1 MSRVGTILEFLAL
14 KRNTALLL
22 GALVLALTGERL
34 WLGFAPKY
42 LETLGAGVLIIGL
55 FDALQTLLG
64 ALYAYP
70 GGWLTDRW
78 GQRRSLLL
86 FNALSLAGY
95 CLVLLWPHWL
105 ALVLGAFLFLAWSA
119 LSLPTTFTVVAT
131 SLEARQHTMGI
142 GVQSMVRRV
151 PMMLGPLCGG
161 WLVERFGWA
170 SGVRWALL
178 VCIQLGFLTAVF
190 QWFMV
195 EPTIVET
202 KANTGIG
209 SPPSDGGAGRGKEE
223 PTVTTRLPLNPNTP
237 SPQPSS
243 APYQV
248 SGTRPFSAASTSA
261 SLGASESTGVGR
273 PHVSALEDGRTP
285 PESASQSAI
294 GFREVVASFTPALRE
309 LLISDILIRFCERI
323 PYAFVI
329 LWAMNHRGLNAQ
341 QYSYL
346 VAVEM
351 VTAMFCYI
359 PVAHL
364 ADKYGRRPF
373 VLVTFLFF
381 TLFPV
386 TLVWANNFVW
396 LAAAFAVR
404 GLKEFGEP
412 ARKAL
417 IIGEAAP
424 ALRSRTYGAYYLIR
438 DCVVT
443 GGSFLGAWLWSIS
456 PQANFIG
463 AAVCGALG
471 TVWFWRSVYRR
482 ESAPVQV

>member
-1 MSRVGTILEFLAL
+1 MVCRNLTRELQDRSWVVKTARTIIDFLGL
-14 KRNTALLL
+14 KRNTSLLL

-34 WLGFAPKY
+34 WLAFAPKY
-42 LETLGAGVLIIGL
+42 LETLGAGVFIIGL

-64 ALYAYP
+64 AVYAYP

-95 CLVLLWPHWL
+95 VLVLVWQHWL

-131 SLEARQHTMGI
+131 SLDARRHTMGI

-151 PMMLGPLCGG
+151 PMMIGPLMGG
-161 WLVERFGWA
+161 FLVERFGWTR
-170 SGVRWALL
+170 GVQAALL
-178 VCIQLGFLTAVF
+178 ICIVLGLLTAAF
-190 QWFMV
+190 QWFMLD
-195 EPTIVET
+195 PQ
-202 KANTGIG
+202 AA
-209 SPPSDGGAGRGKEE
+209 PSMSAG
-223 PTVTTRLPLNPNTP
+223 TTTR
-237 SPQPSS
+237 
-243 APYQV
+243 
-248 SGTRPFSAASTSA
+248 TSF
-261 SLGASESTGVGR
+261 
-273 PHVSALEDGRTP
+273 
-285 PESASQSAI
+285 I
-294 GFREVVASFTPALRE
+294 EVVKSFSPALRE
-309 LLISDILIRFCERI
+309 LLVSDILIRFCERI

-329 LWAMNHRGLNAQ
+329 LWAMDYGGLNAQ
-341 QYSYL
+341 QFSYL
-346 VAVEM
+346 VAIEM
-351 VTAMFCYI
+351 VTAMLCYI

-373 VLVTFLFF
+373 VLATFAFF

-386 TLVWANNFVW
+386 TLVWANSFIW
-396 LAAAFAVR
+396 LAVAFAVR

-417 IIGEAAP
+417 IIGEAVPEMRA
-424 ALRSRTYGAYYLIR
+424 RMYGAYYLIR

-443 GGSFLGAWLWSIS
+443 SGSFLGAWLWSIG
-456 PQANFIG
+456 PRTNFIG

-471 TVWFWRSVYRR
+471 TVWFWWFVYRR
-482 ESAPVQV
+482 AATQKS